1 MELFSLTEGKPVT
14 HRHCSR
20 PVLSGWA
27 PAETSRLA
35 LWAELL
41 PFETQGRLKVKNG
54 GPWSSH

>member
-14 HRHCSR
+14 RRHCSR

-27 PAETSRLA
+27 PAETRRLG

-41 PFETQGRLKVKNG
+41 PFETQGRLEVKNV
-54 GPWSSH
+54 GPCSSH